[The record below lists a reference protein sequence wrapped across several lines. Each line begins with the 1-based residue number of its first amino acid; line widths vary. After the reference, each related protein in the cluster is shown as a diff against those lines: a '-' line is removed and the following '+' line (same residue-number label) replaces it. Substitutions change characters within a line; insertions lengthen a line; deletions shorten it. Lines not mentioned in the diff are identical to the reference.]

1 MAMQPRWLNPPNVIT
16 ATRIALCPAIFFLAL
31 APSLLSR
38 TLAFTLFLVASMSD
52 LWDGY
57 LARKHGWITDTG
69 KLLDPIAD
77 KLLLA
82 STFVPFYILSR
93 GDRAVGALPWW
104 GELPLWVLL
113 VVFGREL
120 FVTLFRSYAARRGIV
135 IAAGKS
141 GKYKA
146 LSQNFFS
153 GSLLLWYA
161 LETAAQDSG
170 WRGLAWD
177 GWSAFHG
184 AFVGASL
191 ALAVIL
197 TVYSMLDYLWSYRG
211 VVMRGV

>member
-1 MAMQPRWLNPPNVIT
+1 MGPRWLNPPNVIS
-16 ATRIALCPAIFFLAL
+16 AARIALCPAIFALVLTSGLLARVAAFLI
-31 APSLLSR
+31 
-38 TLAFTLFLVASMSD
+38 FVMASVSD

-93 GDRAVGALPWW
+93 GSGPVGELPWW

-113 VVFGREL
+113 VVFGREVL
-120 FVTLFRSYAARRGIV
+120 VTVFRSWAARRGVV

-146 LSQNFFS
+146 LVQNLFS

-161 LETAAQDSG
+161 LETAALRSG
-170 WRGLAWD
+170 WRGSWWD
-177 GWSAFHG
+177 GWAEFHG
-184 AFVGASL
+184 AFVGVTLSV
-191 ALAVIL
+191 AVVL
-197 TVYSMLDYLWSYRG
+197 TLYSMLDYLWSYRG
-211 VVMRGV
+211 LVTRGT